1 MRPFDDVSD
10 EPLLNIK
17 AVSQA
22 TGIDSVTLRAWERRY
37 GVPDPGRNESGYRLY
52 SERDIAILDWLK
64 EKVDAGVNIKR
75 AVAMLHSH
83 VPQNTNRPM
92 AQSGIFAS
100 SANYEETRQH
110 LMDAA
115 HHFDSI
121 RAQQVITQSFALF
134 SFEDVCIHILIPS
147 LRDIGTQWRTGDAS
161 LQVEHFLTN
170 IIRQQL
176 LAIGATMPPPNR
188 QGRLM
193 AGCAPGDWHE
203 MPVLMMSLFIQRRGW
218 EVIYLGQAVG
228 LDQLEQTLKA
238 VAPGVVLLSASSFIT
253 LGNLVRAAVLV
264 QEVQGENTVF
274 TYGGTV
280 FDSLP
285 GITER
290 VPGLFMGR
298 DMMRAVQMIDD
309 LLSGSHRPVHGG
321 HYEPSTE
328 LKNAYQ
334 QIQDNL
340 FHIKNGLTEILLS
353 VKPDLQPEP
362 AMDDAAQ
369 LAAAVQTALWFE
381 MPGVYEHGGTSP
393 AVDILGAYEV
403 SLSMV
408 IAAFEPHL
416 DLDAIQTL
424 SRLFGDV
431 M

>member
-37 GVPDPGRNESGYRLY
+37 GVPEPERNESGYRLY
-52 SERDIAILDWLK
+52 SDRDIAILNWLK

-83 VPQNTNRPM
+83 VPQRTSRPM
-92 AQSGIFAS
+92 VQSGSFS
-100 SANYEETRQH
+100 SSVNYEETRQH
-110 LMDAA
+110 LLDAA
-115 HHFDSI
+115 HRFDSI
-121 RAQQVITQSFALF
+121 RAQQIITQSFALF
-134 SFEDVCIHILIPS
+134 SFEDVCIHVLIPS

-161 LQVEHFLTN
+161 LQIEHFLTN

-228 LDQLEQTLKA
+228 LEQLEQTLQA
-238 VAPGVVLLSASSFIT
+238 VEPDVVLLSASSFIT
-253 LGNLVRAAVLV
+253 LDNLVRAAMLV
-264 QEVQGENTVF
+264 KEAQSGNTVF

-280 FDSLP
+280 FDNLP
-285 GITER
+285 GIVDR
-290 VPGLFMGR
+290 VPGQFMGR

-309 LLSGSHRPVHGG
+309 LLMGSYRPADKQYH
-321 HYEPSTE
+321 EPSAE
-328 LKNAYQ
+328 LEKVYR
-334 QIQDNL
+334 QIQHDL
-340 FHIKNGLTEILLS
+340 FHIKNSVAAVLLS
-353 VKPDLQPEP
+353 ASADIQPES
-362 AMDDAAQ
+362 ALDDAAQ
-369 LAAAVQTALWFE
+369 LVAAVQTALWFE
-381 MPGVYEHGGTSP
+381 LPGVYAHGGTSP
-393 AVDILGAYEV
+393 AVDILRSYGV
-403 SLSMV
+403 SLTMV
-408 IAAFEPHL
+408 LAAFELHL
-416 DLDAIQTL
+416 DPGAMQMMT
-424 SRLFGDV
+424 RFFEEV